1 MWNASAS
8 WRKNA
13 ALVSNEKAFAAS
25 VAGIYTNRIRFDL
38 VDGLMHVTDELEQIR
53 ELIKALHSHDL
64 TDRVAAA
71 QILGE
76 IGDEEA
82 LKALRQ
88 RLNAVNQ
95 ELVALVTAIADL
107 KNKLGVK

>member
-1 MWNASAS
+1 
-8 WRKNA
+8 
-13 ALVSNEKAFAAS
+13 
-25 VAGIYTNRIRFDL
+25 
-38 VDGLMHVTDELEQIR
+38 MHVTDELEQIR
-53 ELIKALHSHDL
+53 ELIKALHSNDL

-95 ELVALVTAIADL
+95 ELVALVTAIANL
-107 KNKLGVK
+107 KKKLGVK